1 MRAPGRLAA
10 GLAIGALA
18 ASAAG
23 CQSTQ
28 DKSKEIGAK
37 GSNAFKQKGLTVT
50 KSSTEVTIASRT
62 VLTDENGSAVVLE
75 LRNRTP
81 KALAGVPVSI
91 NLENARG
98 RSVFKND
105 APGLEPSLVAAPLVA
120 GGTTTLWVNDQVQA
134 DEPPK
139 RVVAKVGAAKPV
151 TGDVPRLSIERLKLE
166 EDPVDGI
173 LASGKIKNDSGVLQ
187 RKLVIYAVARK
198 GGRIVAA
205 GRAGVDRLKPGK
217 KAGFAIFFIGNPKGA
232 KLEVFAPPTVLA

>member
-1 MRAPGRLAA
+1 MNDQMAKAGSLKIEDLFQHGFFYRPKDGKPEKLEFFYPDETVRLLLEFKGKPKKGVILTKFFVQDQFISEAKID
-10 GLAIGALA
+10 LADANKDVQLY
-18 ASAAG
+18 
-23 CQSTQ
+23 
-28 DKSKEIGAK
+28 
-37 GSNAFKQKGLTVT
+37 LPVT
-50 KSSTEVTIASRT
+50 
-62 VLTDENGSAVVLE
+62 
-75 LRNRTP
+75 
-81 KALAGVPVSI
+81 I

-134 DEPPK
+134 DEPPR

-151 TGDVPRLSIERLKLE
+151 TGDVPKLSIERLKLE
-166 EDPVDGI
+166 QDPVDGT

>member
-1 MRAPGRLAA
+1 MTGRRRAAACLAA
-10 GLAIGALA
+10 GALA
-18 ASAAG
+18 AGAVG

-28 DKSKEIGAK
+28 DKSKQIGEK
-37 GSNAFKQKGLTVT
+37 GSNAFKQKGLTIT
-50 KSSTEVTIASRT
+50 KASTDLAVSSRT
-62 VLTDENGSAVVLE
+62 VLTDQNGSAVVLE

-81 KALAGVPVSI
+81 QAYAAVPVSI
-91 NLENARG
+91 DLKNARG

-134 DEPPK
+134 VEPPK
-139 RVVAKVGAAKPV
+139 SVVAKVGAAKPV
-151 TGDVPRLSIERLKLE
+151 TGSIPKLSIQGLKLE
-166 EDPVDGI
+166 QDPVDGI
-173 LASGKIKNDSGVLQ
+173 LASGKIRNESDVLQ
-187 RKLVIYAVARK
+187 RKLVIFAVARK

-205 GRAGVDRLKPGK
+205 GRAGVERLKPGK